1 MDKIMSTRMDEAV
14 IQHIGILA
22 KKLGTSKKAILEN
35 AVRQYAE
42 KIEAELKFDSWPIL
56 WEVGSATNRQP
67 KRFDPSKMPCANHRK
82 DTGVEGIYRFR
93 CPHLAFAR

>member
-22 KKLGTSKKAILEN
+22 KKLGTSKKAVLEN

-42 KIEAELKFDSWPIL
+42 KIEAELKFDILTLTLGSWQRD
-56 WEVGSATNRQP
+56 ESATETIR
-67 KRFDPSKMPCANHRK
+67 SVK
-82 DTGVEGIYRFR
+82 DVSVPVQHGTG
-93 CPHLAFAR
+93 